1 MRCRWL
7 VDFATKTLHSVRGS
21 DKDPFSGVD
30 IDVNGLGW
38 GLAVVT
44 SRAFRTRGPDKPA
57 ALLPLIDMC
66 NHSFEPN
73 CQIVGDRSD
82 VTLVAKKDI
91 EVGILL
97 LACIPGKP
105 DLRYPSFF
113 SHQLRI
119 YFAYP

>member
-7 VDFATKTLHSVRGS
+7 VEFGTKTLPAVRGT
-21 DKDPFSGVD
+21 KEDPFSGVD

-38 GLAVVT
+38 GLAIVT
-44 SRAFRTRGPDKPA
+44 SRAFRTKGPEKPA

-82 VTLVAKKDI
+82 VTLVAKKNI
-91 EVGILL
+91 EVCI
-97 LACIPGKP
+97 ACI
-105 DLRYPSFF
+105 F
-113 SHQLRI
+113 SKNSA
-119 YFAYP
+119 FS